1 MKYHVKIGEDAKKEM
16 VEALSS
22 ISEAVGSTLGPGG
35 RPFAFDR
42 YGPDMRLQAT
52 FSKDGLTVL
61 RALGFENPAWGAVLQ
76 YAKQSAAHSV
86 LASGDGTTSTIVIAA
101 AVARAIMSSKNKMP
115 PQAFARLIEQQARM
129 AVQAIKKEA
138 ITGEEA
144 TRLVALTSTNGDE
157 ELANV
162 TLEAIEKSSAFGTI
176 LAEKNP
182 ASKIRYRILT
192 QDGYSHCMGYEYNNT
207 LAWSASDKAASNEP
221 IEWEKPFIAI
231 FNGNLITENQIDPI
245 LAAWNAALQAGVAK
259 NLVVV
264 CYDISDA
271 IANKLLVV
279 NRTIARQGI
288 GAFVVKPRLSSE
300 INCGLHVIRDIAAFC
315 GIQES
320 SIIDGGNYKTVDQGF
335 FGTCDKIKITPTNTV
350 FMGRAEN
357 HWVEKRVQQN
367 MNIVAEA
374 RIHHDKEAT
383 AKRNAQLTEGLVK
396 VEVGG
401 GLMPDLQERADRLDD
416 ATKAAQACMRSGAL
430 PGCGASY
437 IRAAEI
443 SDAGPELKAALHTI
457 HNLIMTNRGLAPFKS
472 FEKGQTACI
481 TEYGVE
487 VGDCMSVK
495 VMDATETVC
504 AVIQNGV
511 ELGVKVATLGGY
523 SFRQGNADGS
533 ELEGY

>member
-1 MKYHVKIGEDAKKEM
+1 MKYHVEIGESARQSM
-16 VEALSS
+16 VDALSA
-22 ISEAVGSTLGPGG
+22 IAEAVGSTLGPGG
-35 RPFAFDR
+35 RPFAYDK
-42 YGPDMRLQAT
+42 YGPDMRRQAT

-61 RALGFENPAWGAVLQ
+61 RSLGFDAPAWSAVLQ
-76 YAKQSAAHSV
+76 YAKQAAAHSV

-101 AVARAIMSSKNKMP
+101 SVARAIMTSSSKMP
-115 PQAFARLIEQQARM
+115 PQAFARLIEREARD
-129 AVQAIKKEA
+129 AIDAIKSEA
-138 ITGEEA
+138 ITGDEA
-144 TRLVALTSTNGDE
+144 VRIVALTSTNGDE
-157 ELANV
+157 ELANI
-162 TLEAIEKSSAFGTI
+162 TIEAIQKSSAFGTI

-182 ASKIRYRILT
+182 ASKVRYRILT

-221 IEWEKPFIAI
+221 IEWANPAIAI
-231 FNGNLITENQIDPI
+231 FNGNLITENQLEPI
-245 LAAWNAALQAGVAK
+245 LAAWDKSLQSGQSK
-259 NLVVV
+259 NLIIV
-264 CYDISDA
+264 CYDLSDA
-271 IANKLLVV
+271 VANKLLVA
-279 NRTIARQGI
+279 NRLLAKQGV
-288 GAFVVKPRLSSE
+288 GCFVVKPRLSSE

-315 GIQES
+315 GIDES
-320 SIIDGGNYKTVDQGF
+320 SIIDGGNYKAVNEGF
-335 FGTCDKIKITPTNTV
+335 FGTCGKIKITPTNTV

-383 AKRNAQLTEGLVK
+383 TKRNAQLTEGLVK

-437 IRAAEI
+437 VRAAML
-443 SDAGPELKAALHTI
+443 AKVGPELKRALHTV
-457 HNLIMTNRGLAPFKS
+457 HAQIMSNRGLTPKTRFDQ
-472 FEKGQTACI
+472 GQTVCI
-481 TEYGVE
+481 NEAGCSSGNAMDLRVL
-487 VGDCMSVK
+487 
-495 VMDATETVC
+495 DATDTVC

-511 ELGVKVATLGGY
+511 GLGVKIATLGGY
-523 SFRQGNADGS
+523 SLRSGADDGS